1 MLKITESPYIKGFL
15 AKLNLPIDKFT
26 LLNCIKDGKKID
38 PACGSGGMFVQAAH
52 YAKR

>member
-26 LLNCIKDGKKID
+26 LLNCIKDGKKIEMIIPKLIQFND
-38 PACGSGGMFVQAAH
+38 CKKAA
-52 YAKR
+52 A